1 MKALALV
8 LVISLAI
15 IVRSNTRELMV
26 VDDKQNMR
34 ASTQQ
39 IEAQG
44 DEKSASDQINNHHNI
59 PREDWGNDGGDI
71 NN

>member
-8 LVISLAI
+8 LVISLAS

-44 DEKSASDQINNHHNI
+44 DEKSASD
-59 PREDWGNDGGDI
+59 R
-71 NN
+71 